1 MSKMDY
7 LAINSIK
14 MLALDMINKA
24 GSGHPGIVLGAAPI
38 IYALYKEHLDVIP
51 SNPNWI
57 NRDRFVMSAG
67 HGSALLYSCLYHM
80 GYNIEVEELKHFR
93 QISSLTPGHPEVKV
107 TPGVDV
113 STGPL
118 GQGVGMAVGMALS
131 ERYLNS
137 IVKIEDKNSSL
148 IDYYTYCLCGDG
160 DLMEGVSYEALSFA
174 STQNL
179 NKLILLYDKNNVSLD
194 SDTKKTFTEDIE
206 IRFEALDFN
215 IINVKNGGDY
225 KEISKAIKQA
235 KKSSRPSI
243 IICNT
248 TIGKDSKLEGTNTVH
263 GKPLDSEDLANIRNK
278 YKITNEAFEV
288 SKEVLD
294 YLQNYVN
301 KRVSKKYLEWQ
312 EEYTNIKEE
321 NSNLH
326 ALVNLLER
334 NAFVIDFDDTK
345 FKISDEYR
353 ETLRESNH
361 KIMNFISPKS
371 PFFLGGSADL
381 SSSCKT
387 NLDKSTIQ
395 SEENPVG
402 KNIYF
407 GVREHAMGAI
417 LNGMAL
423 SNLKVFGSTFLSFSD
438 YLKPAIRMSALMNLP
453 VTYIFTHDSVYVGQD
468 GPTHEPVEQLSM
480 LRTIPNFITFR
491 PADINEIMGSWEYI
505 LKNNCPTAL
514 VISKEERSKQKNTNA
529 KFVKYGA
536 YMVRKEKYHLDG
548 IIIATGQ
555 ELEMAMDISRELF
568 TMGIDTRVVSMPS
581 MELFLKQNPKY
592 EEQLLPKDVP
602 TFVIEAGSS
611 LIWNRFA
618 SKPEYIFGVN
628 KFGMS
633 GKTEDIVKYLKIDK
647 TTILEHI
654 ANILKKDDIIDIIWQ
669 INRSLCV
676 IIVLGDNMR
685 TFYIFRINK
694 EMGILLKDS
703 PYNLFKSLE
712 DIYLLD
718 KTSIGIGKD
727 LLDQIIVPIDKLK
740 YNKLIY
746 ELNKDNDFYMK
757 TGDTH
762 KVVNKYR
769 KEETTITVKNS
780 HILLKTNIINRD
792 IKKFLPITEAF
803 ACDFQNKDYFWLEEL
818 IYL

>member
-1 MSKMDY
+1 MSKLDDAA
-7 LAINSIK
+7 LNSIK
-14 MLALDMINKA
+14 ILALDMINKA

-38 IYALYKEHLDVIP
+38 LYALYKEQIDVIP

-67 HGSALLYSCLYHM
+67 HGSALLYSMLYHM
-80 GYNIEVEELKHFR
+80 GYNIDLEELKHFR
-93 QISSLTPGHPEVKV
+93 EISSLTPGHPEVKV

-118 GQGVGMAVGMALS
+118 GQGVGMAVGIALA
-131 ERYLNS
+131 ERYLNA
-137 IVKIEDKNSSL
+137 IVNIEDKNSSL

-160 DLMEGVSYEALSFA
+160 DLMEGISYEALSFA

-215 IINVKNGGDY
+215 IINVKNGSDY
-225 KEISKAIKQA
+225 KEISKAIKSA
-235 KKSSRPSI
+235 KKSDRPSI

-248 TIGKDSKLEGTNTVH
+248 VIGKDSKLEGTNVVH
-263 GKPLDSEDLANIRNK
+263 GKPLDNEDLMNIKSK
-278 YKITNEAFEV
+278 YKMTTEPFEIK
-288 SKEVLD
+288 KEVLD
-294 YLQNYVN
+294 YLQNYIN

-326 ALVNLLER
+326 MLVNLLER

-353 ETLRESNH
+353 EALRESNH

-468 GPTHEPVEQLSM
+468 GPTHEPIEQLSM

-514 VISKEERSKQKNTNA
+514 VISKEERNKQKNTNA

-555 ELEMAMDISRELF
+555 ELEMAMEISRDLF
-568 TMGIDTRVVSMPS
+568 TLGIDTRVVSMPS

-633 GKTEDIVKYLKIDK
+633 GKTEDVVKYLKIDK
-647 TTILEHI
+647 NTILEKI
-654 ANILKKDDIIDIIWQ
+654 ANYLKKDDIIDII
-669 INRSLCV
+669 
-676 IIVLGDNMR
+676 
-685 TFYIFRINK
+685 
-694 EMGILLKDS
+694 
-703 PYNLFKSLE
+703 
-712 DIYLLD
+712 
-718 KTSIGIGKD
+718 
-727 LLDQIIVPIDKLK
+727 
-740 YNKLIY
+740 
-746 ELNKDNDFYMK
+746 
-757 TGDTH
+757 
-762 KVVNKYR
+762 
-769 KEETTITVKNS
+769 
-780 HILLKTNIINRD
+780 
-792 IKKFLPITEAF
+792 
-803 ACDFQNKDYFWLEEL
+803 
-818 IYL
+818 

>member
-568 TMGIDTRVVSMPS
+568 TMV
-581 MELFLKQNPKY
+581 
-592 EEQLLPKDVP
+592 
-602 TFVIEAGSS
+602 
-611 LIWNRFA
+611 
-618 SKPEYIFGVN
+618 
-628 KFGMS
+628 
-633 GKTEDIVKYLKIDK
+633 
-647 TTILEHI
+647 
-654 ANILKKDDIIDIIWQ
+654 
-669 INRSLCV
+669 
-676 IIVLGDNMR
+676 
-685 TFYIFRINK
+685 
-694 EMGILLKDS
+694 
-703 PYNLFKSLE
+703 
-712 DIYLLD
+712 
-718 KTSIGIGKD
+718 
-727 LLDQIIVPIDKLK
+727 
-740 YNKLIY
+740 
-746 ELNKDNDFYMK
+746 
-757 TGDTH
+757 
-762 KVVNKYR
+762 
-769 KEETTITVKNS
+769 
-780 HILLKTNIINRD
+780 
-792 IKKFLPITEAF
+792 
-803 ACDFQNKDYFWLEEL
+803 
-818 IYL
+818 

>member
-1 MSKMDY
+1 MSKMDES
-7 LAINSIK
+7 AINSIK
-14 MLALDMINKA
+14 ILALDMINKA

-67 HGSALLYSCLYHM
+67 HGSALLYSTLYHM
-80 GYNIEVEELKHFR
+80 GYNIEMEELKHFR
-93 QISSLTPGHPEVKV
+93 EISSLTPGHPEVKV

-118 GQGVGMAVGMALS
+118 GQGIGMAVGMALA

-160 DLMEGVSYEALSFA
+160 DLMEGISYEALSFA

-194 SDTKKTFTEDIE
+194 SDTQKTFTEDIE

-225 KEISKAIKQA
+225 KEISKAIKAA
-235 KKSSRPSI
+235 KKASRPSI

-248 TIGKDSKLEGTNTVH
+248 IIGKDSKLEGTNAVH
-263 GKPLDSEDLANIRNK
+263 GKPLNSEDLARLRNK
-278 YKITNEAFEV
+278 YKMINEAFDV
-288 SKEVLD
+288 NKDILN

-353 ETLRESNH
+353 EALRESNH

-395 SEENPVG
+395 SEDNPVG

-468 GPTHEPVEQLSM
+468 GPTHEPVEQLTM

-491 PADINEIMGSWEYI
+491 PADINEIMGSWEFI

-536 YMVRKEKYHLDG
+536 YMVRKEKFHLDG

-555 ELEMAMDISRELF
+555 ELEMAMEISKELF
-568 TMGIDTRVVSMPS
+568 TLGIDTRVVSMPS

-592 EEQLLPKDVP
+592 EEQLLPKDIP

-618 SKPEYIFGVN
+618 SRPEYIFGVN

-647 TTILEHI
+647 TTILEKI
-654 ANILKKDDIIDIIWQ
+654 ANYLKKDDIIDII
-669 INRSLCV
+669 
-676 IIVLGDNMR
+676 
-685 TFYIFRINK
+685 
-694 EMGILLKDS
+694 
-703 PYNLFKSLE
+703 
-712 DIYLLD
+712 
-718 KTSIGIGKD
+718 
-727 LLDQIIVPIDKLK
+727 
-740 YNKLIY
+740 
-746 ELNKDNDFYMK
+746 
-757 TGDTH
+757 
-762 KVVNKYR
+762 
-769 KEETTITVKNS
+769 
-780 HILLKTNIINRD
+780 
-792 IKKFLPITEAF
+792 
-803 ACDFQNKDYFWLEEL
+803 
-818 IYL
+818 

>member
-1 MSKMDY
+1 MSKLDDAA
-7 LAINSIK
+7 LNSIK
-14 MLALDMINKA
+14 ILALDMINKA

-38 IYALYKEHLDVIP
+38 LYALYKEQIDVIP

-67 HGSALLYSCLYHM
+67 HGSALLYSMLYHM
-80 GYNIEVEELKHFR
+80 GYNIDLEELKHFR
-93 QISSLTPGHPEVKV
+93 EISSLTPGHPEVKV

-118 GQGVGMAVGMALS
+118 GQGVGMAVGIALA
-131 ERYLNS
+131 ERYLNA
-137 IVKIEDKNSSL
+137 IVNIEDKNSSL

-160 DLMEGVSYEALSFA
+160 DLMEGISYEALSFA

-179 NKLILLYDKNNVSLD
+179 NKLILLYDKNDVSLD

-215 IINVKNGGDY
+215 IINVKNGSDY
-225 KEISKAIKQA
+225 KEISKAIKSA
-235 KKSSRPSI
+235 KKSDRPSI

-248 TIGKDSKLEGTNTVH
+248 VIGKDSKLEGTNAVH
-263 GKPLDSEDLANIRNK
+263 GKPLDNEDLMNIRSK
-278 YKITNEAFEV
+278 YKMTTEPFEM
-288 SKEVLD
+288 KREVLD
-294 YLQNYVN
+294 YLQNYIN

-326 ALVNLLER
+326 MLVNLLER

-353 ETLRESNH
+353 EALRESNH

-468 GPTHEPVEQLSM
+468 GPTHEPIEQLSM

-514 VISKEERSKQKNTNA
+514 VISKEERNKQKNTNA

-555 ELEMAMDISRELF
+555 ELEMAMEISRDLF
-568 TMGIDTRVVSMPS
+568 TLGIDTRVVSMPS

-633 GKTEDIVKYLKIDK
+633 GKTEDVVKYLKIDK
-647 TTILEHI
+647 NTILEKI
-654 ANILKKDDIIDIIWQ
+654 ANYLKKDDIIDII
-669 INRSLCV
+669 
-676 IIVLGDNMR
+676 
-685 TFYIFRINK
+685 
-694 EMGILLKDS
+694 
-703 PYNLFKSLE
+703 
-712 DIYLLD
+712 
-718 KTSIGIGKD
+718 
-727 LLDQIIVPIDKLK
+727 
-740 YNKLIY
+740 
-746 ELNKDNDFYMK
+746 
-757 TGDTH
+757 
-762 KVVNKYR
+762 
-769 KEETTITVKNS
+769 
-780 HILLKTNIINRD
+780 
-792 IKKFLPITEAF
+792 
-803 ACDFQNKDYFWLEEL
+803 
-818 IYL
+818 

>member
-1 MSKMDY
+1 MSKMDES
-7 LAINSIK
+7 AINSIK
-14 MLALDMINKA
+14 ILALDMINKA

-67 HGSALLYSCLYHM
+67 HGSALLYSTLYHM
-80 GYNIEVEELKHFR
+80 GYNIEMEELKHFR
-93 QISSLTPGHPEVKV
+93 EISSLTPGHPEVKV

-118 GQGVGMAVGMALS
+118 GQGIGMAVGMALA

-160 DLMEGVSYEALSFA
+160 DLMEGISYEALSFA

-225 KEISKAIKQA
+225 KEISKAIKAA
-235 KKSSRPSI
+235 KKASRPSI

-248 TIGKDSKLEGTNTVH
+248 TIGKDSKLEGTNAVH
-263 GKPLDSEDLANIRNK
+263 GKPLDSEDLASLRNK
-278 YKITNEAFEV
+278 YKMINEAFDV
-288 SKEVLD
+288 DKEVLN

-321 NSNLH
+321 NNNLH

-353 ETLRESNH
+353 EALRESNH

-395 SEENPVG
+395 SEDNPVG

-468 GPTHEPVEQLSM
+468 GPTHEPVEQLTM
-480 LRTIPNFITFR
+480 FRTIPNFITFR

-536 YMVRKEKYHLDG
+536 YMVRKEKFHLDG

-555 ELEMAMDISRELF
+555 ELEMAMEISRELF

-592 EEQLLPKDVP
+592 EEQLLPKDIP

-618 SKPEYIFGVN
+618 SRPEYIFGVN

-647 TTILEHI
+647 TTILEKI
-654 ANILKKDDIIDIIWQ
+654 ANYLKKDDIIDII
-669 INRSLCV
+669 
-676 IIVLGDNMR
+676 
-685 TFYIFRINK
+685 
-694 EMGILLKDS
+694 
-703 PYNLFKSLE
+703 
-712 DIYLLD
+712 
-718 KTSIGIGKD
+718 
-727 LLDQIIVPIDKLK
+727 
-740 YNKLIY
+740 
-746 ELNKDNDFYMK
+746 
-757 TGDTH
+757 
-762 KVVNKYR
+762 
-769 KEETTITVKNS
+769 
-780 HILLKTNIINRD
+780 
-792 IKKFLPITEAF
+792 
-803 ACDFQNKDYFWLEEL
+803 
-818 IYL
+818 